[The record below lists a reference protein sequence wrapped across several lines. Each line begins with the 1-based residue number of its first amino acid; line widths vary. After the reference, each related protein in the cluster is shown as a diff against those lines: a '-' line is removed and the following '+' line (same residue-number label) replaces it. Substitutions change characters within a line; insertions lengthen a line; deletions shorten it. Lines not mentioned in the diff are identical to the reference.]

1 MSACQLCLMSDTA
14 HYRFLDH
21 YPMTHISIKRF
32 APTDWTVEERDWGV
46 YA

>member
-1 MSACQLCLMSDTA
+1 
-14 HYRFLDH
+14 
-21 YPMTHISIKRF
+21 MTHISIKRF